1 MEKFFKG
8 NKIFIILTIVVVIVF
23 ISLVILLFK
32 DDGVR
37 FSGLDFGTAYKGV
50 KSNDDENINSELK
63 LEVGTE
69 LPSISDY
76 FKDASFLGSNP
87 VIKYY
92 YNSIEVSDATFTTIK
107 EDKKY
112 LKTVNKYSVTIIDGD
127 KEYNSNL
134 KVIDTTPPEVTLK
147 SVTISK
153 GEKYSEK
160 DFLDTYSDNSN
171 NKTYSIDFKDENYS
185 KFKNIGVYTVVITV
199 CDQSDNCVDKT
210 GSLTINKFELKKVKT
225 IEQEVVIKTEKVK
238 YGVTKVTKAKITYDV
253 YNDGSKKEVNRRNIT
268 ETIDYATFNGTTAQM
283 KSEASNI
290 YNNLSETRATVLKIT
305 NEYRAE
311 KKLDALTIDPDL
323 SVMATIRAMEIAYSD
338 KFSHTRPDGREW
350 STLWND
356 YFGNKLKS
364 NLTIGENLAYGY
376 DTDEQA
382 CKGWRESDDHYEH
395 IVNETF
401 KKLGVG
407 KYTFNGKT
415 YWVQLFQ
422 N

>member
-8 NKIFIILTIVVVIVF
+8 NKIIIFLILIVIVVIASLTIF
-23 ISLVILLFK
+23 LFK
-32 DDGVR
+32 DNGVI
-37 FSGLDFGTAYKGV
+37 FSGLDFGSAYKGV
-50 KSNDDENINSELK
+50 ESNSNEIINSELK

-69 LPSISDY
+69 LPNISDY
-76 FKDASFLGSNP
+76 FKDSSLLSSDA
-87 VIKYY
+87 VIKYS
-92 YNSIEVSDATFTTIK
+92 YNGIEVSDATFTTIK
-107 EDKKY
+107 GEKKY
-112 LKTVNKYSVTIIDGD
+112 LKTVNKYKVTIIDGD
-127 KEYNSNL
+127 KEYNSSL

-147 SVTISK
+147 PVTISK
-153 GEKYSEK
+153 GEKYTEK

-171 NKTYSIDFKDENYS
+171 SKTYSIDFKNENYE
-185 KFKNIGVYTVVITV
+185 KYKNIGVYTVVIRV

-225 IEQEVVIKTEKVK
+225 IEQEVVIKTEKLN

-268 ETIDYATFNGTTAQM
+268 TSIDYATFDGKTAQM
-283 KSEASNI
+283 KSEASNL
-290 YNNLSETRATVLKIT
+290 YNDLTQTRTTVLKIT
-305 NEYRAE
+305 NEYRTE
-311 KKLDALTIDPDL
+311 KGLTELTIDPDL
-323 SVMATIRAMEIAYSD
+323 SVMATIRAMELAYSD
-338 KFSHTRPDGREW
+338 KFSHKRPDGREW

-356 YFGNKLKS
+356 YFGDKLAN
-364 NLTIGENLAYGY
+364 NLTVGENLAYGY
-376 DTDEQA
+376 DTDEEA
-382 CKGWRESDDHYEH
+382 CKGWRQSEEHYNN
-395 IVNETF
+395 IINGSF